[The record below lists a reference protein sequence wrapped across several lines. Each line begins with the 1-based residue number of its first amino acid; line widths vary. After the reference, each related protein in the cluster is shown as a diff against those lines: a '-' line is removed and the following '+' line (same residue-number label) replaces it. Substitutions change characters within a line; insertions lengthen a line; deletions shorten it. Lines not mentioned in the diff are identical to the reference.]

1 MEKNRRKLKLEMQFG
16 HKVVIRE
23 PLKGKREIQVR
34 GSIKNSTPVIVL
46 LLRNNYL

>member
-1 MEKNRRKLKLEMQFG
+1 MEKYRRKLKLEKQFG

-23 PLKGKREIQVR
+23 PFKGKREIQVR
-34 GSIKNSTPVIVL
+34 GSIKNSAPVIAL